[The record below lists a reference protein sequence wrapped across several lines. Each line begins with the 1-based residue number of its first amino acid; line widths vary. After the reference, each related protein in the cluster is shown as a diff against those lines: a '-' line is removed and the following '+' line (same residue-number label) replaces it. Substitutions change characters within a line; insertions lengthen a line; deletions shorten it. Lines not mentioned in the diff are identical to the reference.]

1 MCAATVVDADAH
13 INEDAT
19 TWQHLDEQYPGR
31 HRAGTS
37 GGKQV
42 HLMEGKLYPTQE
54 GPGCGVP
61 VDSALMSGVSRG
73 DSSDLEDRVGMLD
86 TEGIDVQVLFGGLAI
101 AVTSLDDPA
110 FAADFAIA
118 YNDWLL
124 RDVSGRHPDRLRG
137 VAVLPLQDVGRAIDE
152 MKRSVANGAV
162 AVMIPPVVGD
172 RNLDD
177 LAFLPFFA
185 EAAAIGV
192 PVAVHSAPG
201 MNLPLPAAG
210 RFSNYAQVH
219 SLSFPVDQMVAFTA
233 LAMGGVL
240 DRYPELRVAFL
251 ESGIGWV
258 PYFVHRVREHREGRP
273 ELLGQMTSMPEA
285 YFSRGQCFFSF
296 EGDEP
301 CLAAYIEQLGAGSLL
316 YASDYPHWDA
326 EPAGSLAKLRASLD
340 RFGTDVQDALLGG
353 NAAKLYG
360 IADSR

>member
-13 INEDAT
+13 INEDGT
-19 TWQHLDEQYPGR
+19 TWKLLDEQHPGW
-31 HRAGTS
+31 HGAGTS

-42 HLMEGKLYPTQE
+42 HLVEGKLYPLQE

-61 VDSALMSGVSRG
+61 VDSALMPGVSGG
-73 DSSDLEDRVGMLD
+73 DSTDLDARMGMLD
-86 TEGIDVQVLFGGLAI
+86 TEGIDVQVLYGGLAI

-124 RDVSGRHPDRLRG
+124 TQVCPARPGRLRG
-137 VAVLPLQDVGRAIDE
+137 VAVVPLQDVARATEE

-177 LAFLPFFA
+177 PAFLPFFA

-210 RFSNYAQVH
+210 RFSNYEQVH
-219 SLSFPVDQMVAFTA
+219 SLSFPADQMVAFTA
-233 LAMGGVL
+233 LSMGGVL
-240 DRYPELRVAFL
+240 DRFLDLRVAFL

-273 ELLGQMTSMPEA
+273 ELLTQMTSMPED
-285 YFSRGQCFFSF
+285 YFTRGQCFFSF

-301 CLAAYIEQLGAGSLL
+301 LLAAYIEQLGAASLL

-326 EPAGSLAKLRASLD
+326 EPAGSLAQLRTSLD
-340 RFGTDVQDALLGG
+340 RFGSDVQEALLGG

-360 IADSR
+360 LPNGR